1 MRLYRD
7 DRGLCRRVAR
17 FVHAGLL
24 AGQPAVV
31 IATAPHVTGIR
42 CELETLGRN
51 AAELEASGELQCLD
65 APSLLE
71 TFMVNGQPDL
81 ERFRS
86 GARELLRAAR
96 RGRDEATAYLYGE
109 MVDLLWQ
116 AGQADA
122 ALRVEVLWSQLAAV
136 ESFSLLCGH
145 AVGNFYQGRGLEALC
160 ALHTHVEPT
169 LLEPI
174 PSLRTDPLQKRP

>member
-1 MRLYRD
+1 MWLYKD
-7 DRGLCRRVAR
+7 ERGLCRRVAR
-17 FVHAGLL
+17 FVHAGLR

-31 IATAPHVTGIR
+31 IATAPHVFGIR
-42 CELETLGRN
+42 RELEALGRD
-51 AAELEASGELQCLD
+51 AAELEATGDLQYLD
-65 APSLLE
+65 APALLE
-71 TFMVNGQPDL
+71 TFMVNGHPDL
-81 ERFRS
+81 DRLRT

-96 RGRDEATAYLYGE
+96 RGRNEATVYLYGE

-116 AGQADA
+116 AGQSDA

-145 AVGNFYQGRGLEALC
+145 AAGNFYQGRGLEALC

-169 LLEPI
+169 LLEPV
-174 PSLRTDPLQKRP
+174 PSLRTDPPQKRP